1 MERDKRRHKRQHVGY
16 VARIHSADHTLDER
30 CVILDVSDFGAQLR
44 VADATKL
51 PDEFIL
57 ALTDFGESART
68 CTVAWRNAQQLGV
81 RFADRPLP
89 PR

>member
-1 MERDKRRHKRQHVGY
+1 VGY
-16 VARIHSADHTLDER
+16 VARIHNADHTLDER

-44 VADATKL
+44 VADSSKL

-57 ALTDFGESART
+57 ALSDCGAPARA
-68 CTVAWRNAQQLGV
+68 CTVAWRSAQKLGV
-81 RFADRPLP
+81 SFADRPLP